1 MGRTGIGFVGREEE
15 LAVLRELMRQPVV
28 TLVRG
33 AEGSGKS
40 AILAQLETLPATQGR
55 TAVSLR
61 TSGEVDRDPFGIFP
75 LLAGVRERFEE
86 IDAGPDLL
94 AALSELGRLRAP
106 EAYRADRRAALLG
119 ALAAL
124 LFALG
129 GKAAILIDDADRIP
143 RPAVLLRL
151 ARRAGVPVVAT
162 ATREAA
168 RPAAELLLEP
178 LAQHVIDLA
187 PLPEDDILTLIR
199 RFGGAPVDPG
209 VPNALRTRLG
219 DLLGNPGT
227 VLPVLAD
234 LRSRGRFA
242 VVGHHLC
249 LRDPAA
255 PIPLPDGHPRLERLR
270 QLGEVGTDLVLLAA
284 SEATFGLAQLPAF
297 AVATGTP
304 LPECGHTLDRLV
316 LDGVLSSDRSA
327 RLHVRH
333 PALADAVAERG
344 GADAVRHLHAGIARA
359 MLDDGFLGG
368 PNELTLLEHAAL
380 AGDALPTQPALAELA
395 RRVQAPDRSA
405 GHRLARAR
413 LRWRQGVSTSA
424 AARAEAIEALLGS
437 GQYGPLAELVAGT
450 GPGGGGSATAAA
462 GALAA
467 LHLGRRVPLPIRT
480 GPAADVC
487 DRWFAGEPITPA
499 DIERAFTPLTGERDG
514 RPRLGPEMATACARR
529 DLVPVLRAVLG
540 SAYEVPTT
548 GPLAAF
554 HRMCQDYAA
563 GRWPAALSA
572 AREVVLTG
580 TGDPLG
586 MEFAGLLAAEM
597 CTWRGADREA
607 AGWLDKVP
615 TRAALGA
622 MRGWV
627 DSGRHYLAG
636 DVPGAITAGWTAYQ
650 ADGGT
655 GPGAV
660 ELLSRLAVIAVE
672 QGSRR
677 VALRVL
683 AEVEAR
689 HRRELSP
696 RSREAWALAHGLVHG
711 GASWVRASETMA
723 RRRGH
728 QPDRVWALL
737 ATGLVA
743 AEPRPWLYEGYR
755 LATTLGGESLRAKV
769 KRVMADRG
777 VSAPTS
783 RDRLHEFSEVEQQI
797 IHLVQS
803 GLSNRQIAATV
814 LISEKTVEKYL
825 TRLYLQTGC
834 RTRHELAAASLGGR
848 LERVSA

>member
-1 MGRTGIGFVGREEE
+1 MGRTGTGFVGRGKE
-15 LAVLRELMRQPVV
+15 LAALREHASQPVV

-33 AEGSGKS
+33 VAGSGKS
-40 AILAQLETLPATQGR
+40 EVLSRLGTTLVAQGR
-55 TAVSLR
+55 PALSLR
-61 TSGEVDRDPFGIFP
+61 ISGAMEQDPFGIFP
-75 LLAGVRERFEE
+75 LLAAVRERFEE

-94 AALSELGRLRAP
+94 AALSELGRLWTP
-106 EAYRADRRAALLG
+106 EACRAERRAALLG

-124 LFALG
+124 LSALG
-129 GKAAILIDDADRIP
+129 GKTAILIDDADRIP

-151 ARRAGVPVVAT
+151 ARRAEVPVVVT
-162 ATREAA
+162 ATREDA
-168 RPAAELLLEP
+168 RPVVEPALEP

-187 PLPEDDILTLIR
+187 PLSEDDIRTLIR
-199 RFGGAPVDPG
+199 RVGGAPADPG
-209 VPNALRTRLG
+209 VPSALRARLG

-227 VLPVLAD
+227 LLPVLAD
-234 LRSRGRFA
+234 LRGRGRFA

-249 LRDPAA
+249 LRDPGA

-270 QLGEVGTDLVLLAA
+270 QLGEVGTGLVLLAA
-284 SEATFGLAQLPAF
+284 SGATFGLAQLPAF
-297 AVATGTP
+297 AVATATP
-304 LPECGHTLDRLV
+304 LPECGRTLDRLV
-316 LDGVLSSDRSA
+316 LDGVLSTDRSA

-333 PALADAVAERG
+333 PALADAVVERA

-359 MLDDGFLGG
+359 MLNDAFHGG
-368 PNELTLLEHAAL
+368 PDELILLEHAAL
-380 AGDALPTQPALAELA
+380 AGDALP
-395 RRVQAPDRSA
+395 VQSTLVEP
-405 GHRLARAR
+405 
-413 LRWRQGVSTSA
+413 RWRQGVSTPDS
-424 AARAEAIEALLGS
+424 ARAETIGS
-437 GQYGPLAELVAGT
+437 FLRSGRYEPLAKLVAGQ
-450 GPGGGGSATAAA
+450 GSGGGSATAAA

-467 LHLGRRVPLPIRT
+467 IHLGRRVPLPVRS

-514 RPRLGPEMATACARR
+514 RPRLGPEMAIACARR

-540 SAYEVPTT
+540 PVYEVPTT

-572 AREVVLTG
+572 AREVALTG

-586 MEFAGLLAAEM
+586 MEFARLLAAEM

-607 AGWLDKVP
+607 ADWLDEVP
-615 TRAALGA
+615 ADAPLGA

-627 DSGRHYLAG
+627 DSGRLYLAG
-636 DVPGAITAGWTAYQ
+636 DAPGAITTGWAAYR

-696 RSREAWALAHGLVHG
+696 RSREAWALVHGLVHG
-711 GASWVRASETMA
+711 VATWVRASESLA

-737 ATGLVA
+737 ATGLVT
-743 AEPRPWLYEGYR
+743 AEPRPWLYEGYQ
-755 LATTLGGESLRAKV
+755 LATALGGTSLRAKV

-777 VSAPTS
+777 VSAPSS
-783 RDRLHEFSEVEQQI
+783 RDRPHELSEVEQQI
-797 IHLVQS
+797 VRLVQS
-803 GLSNRQIAATV
+803 GMSNRQIAATV
-814 LISEKTVEKYL
+814 LISEKTVEKHL

>member
-1 MGRTGIGFVGREEE
+1 MGRTGTGFVGREKE
-15 LAVLRELMRQPVV
+15 LAALREHARQPVV

-33 AEGSGKS
+33 VAGSGKS
-40 AILAQLETLPATQGR
+40 EVLSRLGTTLATQGR
-55 TAVSLR
+55 PALSLR
-61 TSGEVDRDPFGIFP
+61 TSGSMEQDPFGIFP

-94 AALSELGRLRAP
+94 AALSELGRLWTP
-106 EAYRADRRAALLG
+106 EAYRAERRAALLG

-124 LFALG
+124 LSALG
-129 GKAAILIDDADRIP
+129 GKTAILIDDADRIP

-151 ARRAGVPVVAT
+151 ARRAGVPVVVT
-162 ATREAA
+162 ATREDA
-168 RPAAELLLEP
+168 RPVVEPTLEP
-178 LAQHVIDLA
+178 LAQHVIDLP
-187 PLPEDDILTLIR
+187 PLSEDDIRTLIR
-199 RFGGAPVDPG
+199 QVGGAPADPG
-209 VPNALRTRLG
+209 VPSALRARLG

-227 VLPVLAD
+227 LLPVLAD

-249 LRDPAA
+249 LRDPGA

-270 QLGEVGTDLVLLAA
+270 QLGEVGTGLVLLAA
-284 SEATFGLAQLPAF
+284 SGATFGLAQLPAF
-297 AVATGTP
+297 AVATATP
-304 LPECGHTLDRLV
+304 LPECGRTLDRLV
-316 LDGVLSSDRSA
+316 LDGVLSTDRSA

-333 PALADAVAERG
+333 PALADAVIERA

-359 MLDDGFLGG
+359 MLNDAFHGG
-368 PNELTLLEHAAL
+368 PDELPLLEHAAL
-380 AGDALPTQPALAELA
+380 AGDALPVQPTLVE
-395 RRVQAPDRSA
+395 
-405 GHRLARAR
+405 LARAR
-413 LRWRQGVSTSA
+413 PRWRQGVSTPGS
-424 AARAEAIEALLGS
+424 ARAEAIGSLLRS
-437 GQYGPLAELVAGT
+437 GRYEPLAKLVAG
-450 GPGGGGSATAAA
+450 PGSGGDSATAAA

-467 LHLGRRVPLPIRT
+467 IHLGRRVPLPVRS
-480 GPAADVC
+480 GPAADLC

-514 RPRLGPEMATACARR
+514 RPRLGPEMAIACARR

-540 SAYEVPTT
+540 TVYEVPAT

-572 AREVVLTG
+572 AREVALTG

-586 MEFAGLLAAEM
+586 MEFARLLAAEM

-607 AGWLDKVP
+607 AGWLDDVP
-615 TRAALGA
+615 AHAPLGA

-627 DSGRHYLAG
+627 DSGRLYLAG
-636 DVPGAITAGWTAYQ
+636 DGPGAITAGWAAYR

-655 GPGAV
+655 GPGTV

-711 GASWVRASETMA
+711 VATWVRASESMA

-737 ATGLVA
+737 ATGLVT

-755 LATTLGGESLRAKV
+755 LATTLGGTSLRAKV

-777 VSAPTS
+777 VSAPSS
-783 RDRLHEFSEVEQQI
+783 RDRPHELSEVEQQI
-797 IHLVQS
+797 VHLVQS
-803 GLSNRQIAATV
+803 GMSNRQIAATM
-814 LISEKTVEKYL
+814 LISEKTVEKHL

>member
-1 MGRTGIGFVGREEE
+1 MGRTGTGFVGREEE
-15 LAVLRELMRQPVV
+15 LAALRELALRPVV

-33 AEGSGKS
+33 AAGSGKS
-40 AILAQLETLPATQGR
+40 AVLARLGTALAEQGR
-55 TAVSLR
+55 TVLR
-61 TSGEVDRDPFGIFP
+61 LSIRGAMDRDPFGIFP
-75 LLAGVRERFEE
+75 LLTEIRERFEE
-86 IDAGPDLL
+86 LDAGPDLL
-94 AALSELGRLRAP
+94 SPLSELSLFWTI
-106 EAYRADRRAALLG
+106 EAHRVERGATLPGALSALLS
-119 ALAAL
+119 
-124 LFALG
+124 ALG
-129 GKAAILIDDADRIP
+129 GKVAILIDDADRIP

-162 ATREAA
+162 ATRENA
-168 RPAAELLLEP
+168 RPAAEPALEP
-178 LAQHVIDLA
+178 LAQHVLDLA
-187 PLPEDDILTLIR
+187 PLSEEDTRTLIR

-209 VPNALRTRLG
+209 VLSALRARLG

-227 VLPVLAD
+227 LLPVLAD
-234 LRSRGRFA
+234 LRRRGRFA

-270 QLGEVGTDLVLLAA
+270 QLGEVGTGLVLLAA

-297 AVATGTP
+297 AVATATP
-304 LPECGHTLDRLV
+304 LPECGHALDRLV

-333 PALADAVAERG
+333 PTLADAVVERA

-359 MLDDGFLGG
+359 LLDDGPIGG
-368 PNELTLLEHAAL
+368 PGELILLEHAAL
-380 AGDALPTQPALAELA
+380 AGDALPAQQAPAEPA

-413 LRWRQGVSTSA
+413 LRWRQGVGTPDS
-424 AARAEAIEALLGS
+424 ARAELIGSLLRAGR
-437 GQYGPLAELVAGT
+437 YEPLAELVAG
-450 GPGGGGSATAAA
+450 PGGGGMTAAA
-462 GALAA
+462 GSLAA
-467 LHLGRRVPLPIRT
+467 IHLGRRLPLPVRS
-480 GPAADVC
+480 GPAADLC

-499 DIERAFTPLTGERDG
+499 DVERAVTPLTGERDG
-514 RPRLGPEMATACARR
+514 RPRLGPEPAIACARR

-540 SAYEVPTT
+540 PVYEVPTI
-548 GPLAAF
+548 GPLAAY

-563 GRWPAALSA
+563 GRWSAALSA

-586 MEFAGLLAAEM
+586 MGFARLLAAEM
-597 CTWRGADREA
+597 CVWRGADREA
-607 AGWLDKVP
+607 EGWLDEVP
-615 TRAALGA
+615 AHSALAA

-627 DSGRHYLAG
+627 DSGRRYLAG
-636 DVPGAITAGWTAYQ
+636 DVPGAITAGWEAYQ
-650 ADGGT
+650 AGGGT

-672 QGSRR
+672 QGSDR

-689 HRRELSP
+689 HHRELSP
-696 RSREAWALAHGLVHG
+696 RSREAWALAQGLVHG
-711 GASWVRASETMA
+711 VATWVRASESMA
-723 RRRGH
+723 RRRDH

-755 LATTLGGESLRAKV
+755 LATTLGGTALRAKI

-777 VSAPTS
+777 VSAPSS
-783 RDRLHEFSEVEQQI
+783 RDRPHEFSYVEQQI
-797 IHLVQS
+797 VQLVRR
-803 GLSNRQIAATV
+803 GMSNRQIAATV
-814 LISEKTVEKYL
+814 LVSEKMVEKHL
-825 TRLYLQTGC
+825 TKLYLRTGC